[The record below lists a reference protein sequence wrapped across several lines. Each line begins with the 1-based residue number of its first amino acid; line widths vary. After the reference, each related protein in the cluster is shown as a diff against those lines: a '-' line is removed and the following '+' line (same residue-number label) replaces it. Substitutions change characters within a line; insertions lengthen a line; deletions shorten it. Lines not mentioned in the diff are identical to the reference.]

1 MAFLYLDIIEGS
13 NEKLAV
19 SSVNHLLQNEVIYQN
34 GSPTARRSFLLLKD
48 KLNQLSDDTNFSQIE
63 LVVQIKKFKEAF
75 EYHVM

>member
-1 MAFLYLDIIEGS
+1 MAFLFLDIIEDS

-19 SSVNHLLQNEVIYQN
+19 SSVKHLLQNETIYQS

-48 KLNQLSDDTNFSQIE
+48 KLNQLSDDANFSQIE
-63 LVVQIKKFKEAF
+63 LVVQIKRFKEAF